1 MTVAPAL
8 EGVRDRHRLVVPLA
22 GAAFVVF
29 WSSGFIGARWGT
41 AHSSALDLLAWR
53 HAVLAVLLTAVVLV
67 RWPRLSRRDVAV
79 HAAMGLAGQ
88 CVYLGLTFTGIDHG
102 VPAGAAALIG
112 ALQPALIAT
121 VAGPLLGEWATRR
134 QWAGL
139 TVGVAGVALVVAG
152 DLGGGGARWWVY
164 LLPLGGVLGLV
175 AGTVL
180 ERRTRPAIRLLDA
193 LTVQTLVAAVVFTGL
208 AAGTGQLSV
217 PADPQF
223 YGAVIW
229 LVVLSTGGGYGSYLL
244 NLRLSGATRI
254 SSLMYLVPPTT
265 MIWAFV
271 MFGERI
277 GAVAGAG
284 MVVCAIAVAL
294 IRGTRRAGQWLPCL
308 TWGNRGG
315 WTRGS
320 SARGV
325 RSWPRRR

>member
-1 MTVAPAL
+1 MATAPAL
-8 EGVRDRHRLVVPLA
+8 ERVRRPHRLVVPLA

-53 HAVLAVLLTAVVLV
+53 HTLLAVPLAVVLLV
-67 RWPRLSRRDVAV
+67 RWPRLNRRGVAV
-79 HAAMGLAGQ
+79 HAVMGLFGQ
-88 CVYLGLTFTGIDHG
+88 CVYLGLIFAGIDHG
-102 VPAGAAALIG
+102 VPAGATALIG

-121 VAGPLLGEWATRR
+121 VAGPLLREWATRR

-139 TVGVAGVALVVAG
+139 MVGVAGVALVVAG
-152 DLGGGGARWWVY
+152 DLGAGAAVWWVY

-180 ERRTRPAIRLLDA
+180 ERRARPAIGLLDA
-193 LTVQTLVAAVVFTGL
+193 LAVQTLVAAVVFTAL
-208 AAGTGQLSV
+208 AAGTGQLTV

-223 YGAVIW
+223 YGAVVW
-229 LVVLSTGGGYGSYLL
+229 LMVLSTAGGYGSYLL

-294 IRGTRRAGQWLPCL
+294 IRGTGQWLPCL

-315 WTRGS
+315 
-320 SARGV
+320 
-325 RSWPRRR
+325 